1 MADEQNRTE
10 SEKAFDSG
18 YAQGRADTR
27 ASERLRHGGT
37 GQGLLTSGKYG
48 HVAVERGAGTFQEGE
63 PVFLLR
69 AQDMAALTILYTY
82 AGTCMVNGAPDAH
95 VEAIRV
101 TIQDFRDWQ
110 AKHPPKV
117 AD

>member
-18 YAQGRADTR
+18 YAQGRADTL
-27 ASERLRHGGT
+27 ASERLRHGA

-48 HVAVERGAGTFQEGE
+48 HVAVERGADTFQEGE

-69 AQDMAALTILYTY
+69 AQDMAALIILYTY
-82 AGTCMVNGAPDAH
+82 AGTCMVNGAPEAH
-95 VEAIRV
+95 VEAIRE

-117 AD
+117 PD